1 MSLKP
6 VLVLCA
12 AIAVPA
18 LAYAQRGRPAATVP
32 KPTKAEA
39 QKLVESIS
47 GDKTKT
53 QQYCDIGKLNE
64 QIAQAEQIRWSK
76 TLETLARRADELAHK
91 IGHAYVRLM
100 DGLEHIDENSN
111 EGKEIIAALEQ
122 LERLCIR

>member
-47 GDKTKT
+47 GDKPRRS
-53 QQYCDIGKLNE
+53 N
-64 QIAQAEQIRWSK
+64 IAISASSMSR
-76 TLETLARRADELAHK
+76 
-91 IGHAYVRLM
+91 
-100 DGLEHIDENSN
+100 
-111 EGKEIIAALEQ
+111 
-122 LERLCIR
+122 